1 MTQSHWLVDK
11 ADVTNVTE
19 LFLSKRGQQQGGV
32 VWKGN
37 EMKGLA
43 GKHITASEACARRTC
58 RTCST
63 SCSSPVGHVCAVSMP
78 RWPKAAMMLP
88 LALLNVLGLR
98 FTPQTIR
105 PSNAP
110 GHTPSDVS
118 MHRCHSTL
126 LPCSFLL
133 IVTKTLY
140 LLSNDLWDYN
150 MTSWDHK
157 HADHVPAIQSMLQ
170 MHLQSHKPS

>member
-1 MTQSHWLVDK
+1 M
-11 ADVTNVTE
+11 
-19 LFLSKRGQQQGGV
+19 
-32 VWKGN
+32 WKGN
-37 EMKGLA
+37 ERA
-43 GKHITASEACARRTC
+43 GWVQTTASEACARRTC

-98 FTPQTIR
+98 FTPQTMR

-118 MHRCHSTL
+118 MHRCHSKV
-126 LPCSFLL
+126 LPYRLLL
-133 IVTKTLY
+133 IVTRTACRPY
-140 LLSNDLWDYN
+140 PTNTNHAADASAVTQIF
-150 MTSWDHK
+150 MK
-157 HADHVPAIQSMLQ
+157 HRRASKL
-170 MHLQSHKPS
+170 